1 MTLASR
7 GHRWSFVLDEPVRIL
22 VADDDPILREFA
34 TVHLST
40 PVASVET
47 ACDGEEAWAR
57 LLAEPFDLVISDIEM
72 PNLDGF
78 GLVAR
83 IRAEP
88 RLAHLPIVMVTGRE
102 DIVSI
107 DRAYEAGA
115 TAFATK
121 PVNWRQLSHQLRY
134 VLRTSRV
141 EGDVRRERDRAE
153 TASLLKTNMMTLMR
167 HEFRT
172 PLSTIIGFADL
183 IRREAD
189 GPSAG
194 SYHEYADFIHASGH
208 RLLNTFTQMLHYVEM
223 ASGDV
228 ELAED
233 EYLLPRLVEEAVGAL
248 RAQAALAGVLVEVA
262 GVEAGMRL
270 TCDREQA
277 VGMLRHLI
285 ENAIVHGA
293 RGGLARLTAAVTP
306 PGELELRV
314 TDLGPGIPADRLEAC
329 LEPFAQGEA
338 PLTRASEGL
347 GLGLPIARRIAELH
361 GGTLAV
367 ETEEEPGLTV
377 RVTLPASRLTGPAT
391 ADAA

>member
-1 MTLASR
+1 MTLAAR

-47 ACDGEEAWAR
+47 AADGEEAWAR
-57 LLAEPFDLVISDIEM
+57 LVAEPFDLLISDIEM

-134 VLRTSRV
+134 VLRTSRI
-141 EGDVRRERDRAE
+141 EGEVRAERDRAE
-153 TASLLKTNMMTLMR
+153 SASTLKSNMMTLMR

-183 IRREAD
+183 IRREAH
-189 GPSAG
+189 GPTAAA
-194 SYHEYADFIHASGH
+194 YHECADFIHASGH
-208 RLLNTFTQMLHYVEM
+208 RLLNTFTQMLHYVQM

-233 EYLLPRLVEEAVGAL
+233 EYDLARLVEEAVGGL
-248 RAQAALAGVLVEVA
+248 RAQAAAAGVLVEVA
-262 GVEAGMRL
+262 GVEAGLRL
-270 TCDREQA
+270 TCDREQT
-277 VGMLRHLI
+277 VRMLRHLV

-293 RGGLARLTAAVTP
+293 RGGLARVDAERSLA
-306 PGELELRV
+306 GGLNLLV
-314 TDLGPGIPADRLEAC
+314 TDHGPGIPADRLSAC
-329 LEPFAQGEA
+329 LEPFAQSEA
-338 PLTRASEGL
+338 PLTRATEGL

-361 GGTLAV
+361 GGALAV
-367 ETEEEPGLTV
+367 EPGAESGLTV
-377 RVTLPASRLTGPAT
+377 RVTLPGSRLAR
-391 ADAA
+391 AAAVAA

>member
-1 MTLASR
+1 MTLAAR

-47 ACDGEEAWAR
+47 AADGEEAWAR
-57 LLAEPFDLVISDIEM
+57 LMAEPFDLLISDIEM

-83 IRAEP
+83 IRAEE
-88 RLAHLPIVMVTGRE
+88 RLRHLPIVMVTGRE

-134 VLRTSRV
+134 VLRTSRI
-141 EGDVRRERDRAE
+141 EGEVRGERDRA
-153 TASLLKTNMMTLMR
+153 TSASLLKSNMMTLMR

-183 IRREAD
+183 IRREAH
-189 GPSAG
+189 GPEAAA
-194 SYHEYADFIHASGH
+194 YHEYADFIHASGH
-208 RLLNTFTQMLHYVEM
+208 RLLNTFTQMLHYVQM

-233 EYLLPRLVEEAVGAL
+233 EYELSRLIEEAVGAL

-262 GVEAGMRL
+262 GVTAGMRL
-270 TCDREQA
+270 TCDREQT
-277 VGMLRHLI
+277 VRMLRHLV
-285 ENAIVHGA
+285 ENAVVHGA
-293 RGGLARLTAAVTP
+293 KGGLARFTAALAP
-306 PGELELRV
+306 AGGLELSVMDR
-314 TDLGPGIPADRLEAC
+314 GPGIPRDRLDAC

-347 GLGLPIARRIAELH
+347 GLGLPSARCIAELH
-361 GGTLAV
+361 GGSLTV
-367 ETEEEPGLTV
+367 ETGEGAGLTV
-377 RVTLPASRLTGPAT
+377 RVTLPASRVVG
-391 ADAA
+391 AAAVAA

>member
-262 GVEAGMRL
+262 GVEAGM
-270 TCDREQA
+270 
-277 VGMLRHLI
+277 LRHRL

-367 ETEEEPGLTV
+367 ETGAAPGLTV
-377 RVTLPASRLTGPAT
+377 RVTLPASRLTRAAA

>member
-1 MTLASR
+1 MTLAAR

-47 ACDGEEAWAR
+47 AADGEEAWAR
-57 LLAEPFDLVISDIEM
+57 LMAEPFDLLISDIEM

-141 EGDVRRERDRAE
+141 EGEVRQERDRA
-153 TASLLKTNMMTLMR
+153 TSASLLKSNMMTLMR
-167 HEFRT
+167 H
-172 PLSTIIGFADL
+172 
-183 IRREAD
+183 
-189 GPSAG
+189 
-194 SYHEYADFIHASGH
+194 
-208 RLLNTFTQMLHYVEM
+208 
-223 ASGDV
+223 
-228 ELAED
+228 
-233 EYLLPRLVEEAVGAL
+233 
-248 RAQAALAGVLVEVA
+248 
-262 GVEAGMRL
+262 
-270 TCDREQA
+270 
-277 VGMLRHLI
+277 
-285 ENAIVHGA
+285 
-293 RGGLARLTAAVTP
+293 
-306 PGELELRV
+306 
-314 TDLGPGIPADRLEAC
+314 
-329 LEPFAQGEA
+329 
-338 PLTRASEGL
+338 
-347 GLGLPIARRIAELH
+347 
-361 GGTLAV
+361 
-367 ETEEEPGLTV
+367 
-377 RVTLPASRLTGPAT
+377 
-391 ADAA
+391 